1 MNAKSNA
8 GLVTELRSLGH
19 AVLPAP
25 RQVELAGGAVK
36 VDQGWSVT
44 PADVAGDDIAVTTLR
59 DRAREELGLDLC
71 DGGGGKTIRLAVE
84 AGAVDTRTADGRDA
98 QAYRLTIGTDGVEV
112 VGNAAPGLYYGV
124 QTLLQLLQGRRRGIL
139 PLGRIVDWPRYE
151 LRFVHWDTKHH
162 QDTIATLRRFLDW
175 MGRFKLNAVSFE
187 LEDKFEYPSH
197 PIVGAPG
204 AFTAAQLQ
212 ELVDY
217 GLARHIQIVPN
228 IQAPAH
234 LAFALKHEQFAH
246 LRCDGSNY
254 MACMDDP
261 EARQLIFDL
270 YDDVCDATE
279 GVDYLHVSTDEIYY
293 AGICQKYRK
302 PYHPQNRSLTWVD
315 FVRAAHEHLARRGR
329 RVLIWAEF
337 PLLPEHVH
345 MLPADIIDGIL
356 SPGKDAPMVRAEHEL
371 GMRQL
376 AYCPIQGAEVL
387 FPNHFGWLDEQG
399 RRHEGHLAGAY
410 ETTLRPH
417 AEKADVIG
425 TFAASWD
432 DAGLHNETFWLGW
445 AVMAQGSWTPGDVSW
460 RQTAAEFMDIYY
472 GPDVDEMVEV
482 YRDLQA
488 QARFWEQSWD
498 DRPSTARPEPG
509 YGSSRGKHPVTRT
522 DMTLLP
528 PGLPKLPELS
538 YEPTFSHR
546 YRPLLDRVPRMLAD
560 SDRLLGRLHRN
571 VAAVERNAYN
581 LEVLLS
587 LAEFTRRHLEML
599 AAVAAAED
607 QLAQASR
614 AAAEG
619 NAGRATGL
627 MVAARRTVGSAID
640 GVQETF
646 ARLEAVWEK
655 SRRPRNAPADGREFI
670 HVFDDV
676 KDHFADRRADLSYH
690 IAPFESMHL
699 TDWRAGLEKVIR
711 QYADQTGQRVT
722 ALDQELMDD

>member
-1 MNAKSNA
+1 MKSNSNA
-8 GLVTELRSLGH
+8 GFATELRSLGY

-25 RQVELAGGAVK
+25 RQVELAGGFVRL
-36 VDQGWSVT
+36 DQHWSISPTGV
-44 PADVAGDDIAVTTLR
+44 ADDDIAVATLTE
-59 DRAREELGLDLC
+59 RARDELGLDLSI
-71 DGGGGKTIRLAVE
+71 GGSDPRVRLAIE
-84 AGAVDTRTADGRDA
+84 AGAVETGAGDGRDG
-98 QAYRLTIGTDGVEV
+98 QAYRMVIAADGVEITA
-112 VGNAAPGLYYGV
+112 NAAPGLYYGV
-124 QTLLQLLQGRRRGIL
+124 QTLLQLLLGRRRCAL

-162 QDTIATLRRFLDW
+162 QDTMETLKRFLDW
-175 MGRFKLNAVSFE
+175 MGRLKLNAVSFE

-197 PIVGAPG
+197 PIIGAPG
-204 AFTAAQLQ
+204 AFTTAQLQ

-217 GLARHIQIVPN
+217 ALARHIQIVPN

-234 LAFALKHEQFAH
+234 FCFALKHEQFAH

-261 EARQLIFDL
+261 EARKLIFDL
-270 YDDVCDATE
+270 YDDVCEATK

-293 AGICQKYRK
+293 AGICEKYRK
-302 PYHPQNRSLTWVD
+302 PYNPENRSLTWVD
-315 FVRAAHEHLARRGR
+315 FVQAAHRHLAARGR
-329 RVLIWAEF
+329 RILIWAEF

-356 SPGKDAPMVRAEHEL
+356 SPGKDVPMVRAAREL

-376 AYCPIQGAEVL
+376 AYCPIQGAEKL
-387 FPNHFGWLDEQG
+387 FPNHFGWLDRAG
-399 RRHEGHLAGAY
+399 RRHEGRLAGAH
-410 ETTLRPH
+410 ETTIKPH
-417 AEKADVIG
+417 AEKAHVIG

-445 AVMAQGSWTPGDVSW
+445 AVMAQGGWTPGAAPW
-460 RQTAAEFMDIYY
+460 RQSVADFMDVYY
-472 GPDVDEMVEV
+472 GRGADDMVEV

-498 DRPSTARPEPG
+498 RRPSTVRPEPG
-509 YGSSRGKHPVTRT
+509 YGSSRGKHPVTHS
-522 DMTLLP
+522 DLTLIPPALP
-528 PGLPKLPELS
+528 TLPELH
-538 YEPTFSHR
+538 YERTFSHR
-546 YRPLLDRVPRMLAD
+546 YGPLLERVPQMLAD

-571 VAAVERNAYN
+571 VAAAERNAYN

-587 LAEFTRRHLEML
+587 LAYFTRRHLEML
-599 AAVAAAED
+599 TDVAAAEG

-619 NAGRATGL
+619 NAGRAIGL
-627 MVAARRTVGSAID
+627 MVAAHRAVGELID
-640 GVQETF
+640 ATYDTF
-646 ARLEAVWEK
+646 RRLEATWEK
-655 SRRPRNAPADGREFI
+655 SRRPRNAPADGREFV

-690 IAPFESMHL
+690 LAPFESIGL
-699 TDWRAGLEKVIR
+699 TEWRTGLEKIIR
-711 QYADQTGQRVT
+711 QYADQTGRRVK